1 MTQGVSLMFNVYLHD
16 GEKPLPTD
24 DVCYI
29 IAKDGIYLK
38 KKLGVMES
46 IAPVK
51 EISILKSIQPTAKM
65 NIKKI
70 PAVEFGRIY
79 EFFKAVYAA
88 HQSEAVVLLFYNEA
102 EKKYR
107 IVPPHQKVT
116 SAGAEYDRG
125 IVMEGFTM
133 VGTVHSHANFSA
145 FHSGTDVNDEMN
157 FDGLHITIGHVA
169 SDNPSITAC
178 IVANAH
184 RVVVPP
190 EDYASGII
198 KETEAKKHTSPPAI
212 HNPAKQE
219 PATGKQIYRI
229 VNGALVRDIP
239 GFQHRGYVHTP
250 SYSTWKDDT
259 RYLFTIPAGKRK
271 FPEAWLTLVEKGT
284 YTYNWRANM
293 QHRHG
298 VPATPY
304 NIGDEWWDSY
314 GAGDWEGLGWGGHF
328 DASYWQQRD
337 TKPGTQQPLPISH
350 GPIIINNGEAPCMHC
365 KYRDFKV
372 QEEDFDVWYKCTK
385 CNVTLKED
393 DDAEITVCP
402 RCKSPDNL
410 EEVEDFGLIDRF
422 TPVAQ
427 RVIARNIKQVEVK
440 KDSTFHKCAECGT
453 TFNKFDSQVECPF
466 CYAKIKSTEE
476 YSKEEELQTQ
486 SASDSGEFLDPEF
499 AATQQAASESN
510 EVKVREA
517 IADMKEQEKTIERI
531 PDPEMGTIPIQERST
546 EQLPPLSKGVLKQM
560 FRRVF
565 GGKGNA

>member
-1 MTQGVSLMFNVYLHD
+1 MFNVYLHD

-51 EISILKSIQPTAKM
+51 EISILQSIQPTAKM

-198 KETEAKKHTSPPAI
+198 KEIEAKKHTTAPVI

-219 PATGKQIYRI
+219 PATGKQVYRI

-239 GFQHRGYVHTP
+239 GFQHRGAGYVHTP
-250 SYSTWKDDT
+250 AYSSWKDDT

-271 FPEAWLTLVEKGT
+271 FPDAWLTLVEKGT
-284 YTYNWRANM
+284 HTYNWRGNH
-293 QHRHG
+293 QHR
-298 VPATPY
+298 VNPNIPNNPY
-304 NIGDEWWDSY
+304 LIGDEWWDAY
-314 GAGDWEGLGWGGHF
+314 GGGDWEGMGWGSHF
-328 DASYWQQRD
+328 DSSYWKDRGQTPGVQQNL
-337 TKPGTQQPLPISH
+337 PGQSS
-350 GPIIINNGEAPCMHC
+350 GPIVINNGEAPCVHC
-365 KYRDFKV
+365 KYRDFKI
-372 QEEDFDVWYKCTK
+372 QEEDIDIWYKCTK
-385 CNVTLKED
+385 CNITVPED

-402 RCKSPDNL
+402 RCKSADNL
-410 EEVEDFGLIDRF
+410 EEIEDFGVVDKF

-427 RVIARNIKQVEVK
+427 RVITRNIRQVDVK
-440 KDSTFHKCAECGT
+440 KDSTFHKCIKCGT

-466 CYAKIKSTEE
+466 CYAEIKSTEE
-476 YSKEEELQTQ
+476 YSKEDDLHAQ
-486 SASDSGEFLDPEF
+486 SSADSGEFLDPEF
-499 AATQQAASESN
+499 AATQQAASEANSG
-510 EVKVREA
+510 KVREA

-531 PDPEMGTIPIQERST
+531 PDPEIGTVPIQERFT
-546 EQLPPLSKGVLKQM
+546 PNTPLPKSVLKNM